1 MRRLV
6 TILFLLLAAVQAPIA
21 AWAQMPDLPGLAD
34 DSERYR
40 AELQRRFPTGG
51 TAQSRVASE
60 NRAAAAERANN
71 WPAAAAAWEER
82 VGMAEPR
89 PEHYLALARAQ
100 LARTPPEAGRALQA
114 AWLNFMAVPAGP
126 PEIPSLLLMAQAL
139 GRLDRLPQQLQVLEA
154 VRVRAPNDPRYAAML
169 AEARRAAG
177 LIVARVNTNAEA
189 EPPSACIAFTAPL
202 AQRNDWQPGDWL
214 RAEPPIPGLSV
225 TREGPNLCVAG
236 LPHGRTTRLLLRA
249 GLPGEDGL
257 RLTRD
262 TAVPVAMANRAPRIA
277 FDTQRFILPRGQ
289 QARVGLGTVN
299 LTGLRL
305 QVLRVAERS
314 LVPAMRYRATV
325 DSLAEAEADDYGEN
339 TGREIWQGQVDLP
352 PMTPN
357 TTQRVVLPLPDVL
370 RQAQPGLYI
379 LVARAGD
386 GTGARRVQAGSLAI
400 FVTDLGLTAWRSP
413 AGLAVQ
419 ARGLQSGRVEPGTR
433 LSLIAA
439 NNEVLAEAE
448 ADADGL
454 ARFPAPLLR
463 GQGPIAP
470 AAIHALKGDDF
481 VALNL
486 EAASFDLSDRG
497 ATGRA
502 HPGPLDA
509 FVYFDRGIFRPGET
523 VNATVLL
530 RDAAGAPS
538 DIPARLRLRRPNGQV
553 AAEAVPTREPGAAL
567 LWPIALPT
575 GAPAGTWKLEVL
587 TDPAQPPVATAD
599 FRVDAFVPE
608 RLEVTMADA
617 GPLIPGTPLN
627 IPVTVRFLYDAPGE
641 GMTGSATVNF
651 IPSRTPFTQ
660 WPRFEFGLV
669 DEITE
674 PPQITAEMAETDAQG
689 RGTLTI
695 ALPRAPDSTR
705 PLTARIDL
713 SVEEPGGRASNA
725 STTLPVRSQN
735 RMIGVRPGFTDG
747 AVNEGQE
754 AGFEVIALDAAAAA
768 APTTLNWRL
777 VREIPEWRIVL
788 NEGTPRYAT
797 IWRNEPVETGTIAT
811 GAQPVRL
818 ARALPFGRYRLE
830 ITEPAGLAIT
840 STRFRSGWA
849 VGESIDTPDKADI
862 AADRQAYAPGE
873 NARIRIQAP
882 FAGVASVAVLTDRLL
897 AIQEVAVPAG
907 GTEIAI
913 PVNAAWGAGAHVAV
927 TVFRPGEQRSGQP
940 ARALGLAWLQI
951 DPASRALTVAIEGPA
966 RILPRQRITIP
977 VRVGGAAGEARL
989 TLAAVDEGILRLTR
1003 FATPDP
1009 LRHYTGRRRL
1019 GVDIRDDYGRLIP
1032 PPEGDLAA
1040 LRQGGDGDDSLGTLE
1055 IPQRNVSLFSGVV
1068 RVGADGLAQVELDIP
1083 DFAGELRLMAVA
1095 WEGSRV
1101 GSAGRALTVRD
1112 PLIAEAILPRFLAP
1126 GDEARL
1132 PILLHNLDL
1141 PAGAVNVTLAAEG
1154 AISLNGPAQL
1164 GQNLAA
1170 GQRVTAAS
1178 GLRATGQGQGILR
1191 LTATGPDNFSVTR
1204 EARITV
1210 RSSRAIITEVAG
1222 AELPPGVDRPL
1233 PLAVERFIPGSWRAT
1248 ARFGGPVRYDVP
1260 GILRA
1265 LEAFPLDCL
1274 EQAGSRALGL
1284 SAAGAWAG
1292 DDRGAR
1298 LQAAVNSILNRQRY
1312 DGSFSMWSAQGQT
1325 EEWLS
1330 AFALEVLLR
1339 AKAAGAAVP
1348 DAALNAT
1355 LQALDEAVEEFENDT
1370 PPGLAAQAYRLHA
1383 LALGGR
1389 VRLGAARR
1397 LLENLSDLP
1406 SPLAR
1411 AQLAAIFAR
1420 GGDTARATQA
1430 MQAAL
1435 AAPDR
1440 GFWAV
1445 DYGTAARDWMAINVL
1460 FAEAGLLPG
1469 RASEVRNRLPGPE
1482 LTPMAATTQEQGWAL
1497 LVAAT
1502 LGRTGTPVRVALGG
1516 TALEPA
1522 ALVTAPLTGPTT
1534 ARNLGEAPVW
1544 ASASITG
1551 IPAQAASAG
1560 RNAMRITRRFLTLTG
1575 QPLNL
1580 DQLRSGTQFILQL
1593 EGRAEDGQDHA
1604 AMVQQGLPAGWEVV
1618 ARLPA
1623 GDVPGLAFV
1632 GTLSEPVAVPALDD
1646 RVSAALALTTA
1657 EPGFRLAWRVRATTP
1672 GRYELP
1678 GAELSDMYR
1687 PAFFARQ
1694 GAARITVL
1702 E

>member
-6 TILFLLLAAVQAPIA
+6 TILLLLLAATAAPIA
-21 AWAQMPDLPGLAD
+21 AWAQMPNLPGLTQDA
-34 DSERYR
+34 ENYR
-40 AELQRRFPTGG
+40 AELQRRFPAGG
-51 TAQSRVASE
+51 TPQARVAAE
-60 NRAAAAERANN
+60 NRAATAERTNN
-71 WPAAAAAWEER
+71 WAAAAAAWEER

-89 PEHYLALARAQ
+89 PDQYLALARAQ
-100 LARTPPEAGRALQA
+100 LARTPPEAARALQA
-114 AWLNFMAVPAGP
+114 AWLNFAAVPAGA

-139 GRLDRLPQQLQVLEA
+139 ARLDRLPQQLQVLEA
-154 VRVRAPNDPRYAAML
+154 VRVRAPNDQRYIAML

-177 LIVARVNTNAEA
+177 LIVAGVTTNVEA
-189 EPPSACIAFTAPL
+189 EPPSACIAFTVPL
-202 AQRNDWQPGDWL
+202 AQRNDWQPSDWL
-214 RAEPPIPGLSV
+214 RAEPAIPGLSV
-225 TREGPNLCVAG
+225 TREGPQLCVAG
-236 LPHGRTTRLLLRA
+236 LPYGRTTRLVLRA

-257 RLTRD
+257 RMVRD
-262 TAVPVAMANRAPRIA
+262 TTVPVAMGNRAPRIA
-277 FDTQRFILPRGQ
+277 FDAQRFILPRGQ
-289 QARVGLGTVN
+289 QARVGLGVVN
-299 LTGLRL
+299 LSTLQLR
-305 QVLRVAERS
+305 VLRVSERS
-314 LVPAMRYRATV
+314 LVPAMRYRNSV
-325 DSLAEAEADDYGEN
+325 DSLAEGEADEN
-339 TGREIWQGQVDLP
+339 GDSAGREIWRGQVDLP
-352 PMTPN
+352 TMTPN
-357 TTQRVVLPLPDVL
+357 ITQRVVLPLPDVL

-379 LVARAGD
+379 VVARAGD
-386 GTGARRVQAGSLAI
+386 GSGARRVQAGALAV

-433 LSLIAA
+433 LSLIAS

-448 ADADGL
+448 ADADGV
-454 ARFPAPLLR
+454 ARFAAPFLR

-470 AAIHALKGDDF
+470 TAIHAQKGDDF

-486 EAASFDLSDRG
+486 ESASFDLSDRG

-509 FVYFDRGIFRPGET
+509 FVYFDRGIFRPGEV

-530 RDAAGAPS
+530 RDAAGMPS
-538 DIPARLRLRRPNGQV
+538 NIPARLRLRRPNGQV
-553 AAEAVPTREPGAAL
+553 AAEAIPAREPGGAL
-567 LWPIALPT
+567 LWPIPLPA
-575 GAPAGTWKLEVL
+575 GAPAGTWKLDVL
-587 TDPAQPPVATAD
+587 ADPAQPPVATAD

-608 RLEVTMADA
+608 RLEVIMADA

-641 GMTGSATVNF
+641 GMTGNATVVF
-651 IPSRTPFTQ
+651 QPSRTPFAQ

-674 PPQITAEMAETDAQG
+674 PPQITAEMEATDAQG
-689 RGTLTI
+689 RGMLTI

-725 STTLPVRSQN
+725 STILAVRSQN
-735 RMIGVRPGFTDG
+735 RMIGIRAGFADG

-754 AGFEVIALDAAAAA
+754 AAFEIIALDAAAAA
-768 APTTLNWRL
+768 QPTTLNWRL
-777 VREIPEWRIVL
+777 VRENPEWRIVL
-788 NEGTPRYAT
+788 NEGAPRYAT
-797 IWRNEPVETGTIAT
+797 IWRNEPVEAGTIAT
-811 GAQPVRL
+811 AAQPVRL
-818 ARALPFGRYRLE
+818 ARSLPFGRYRLE
-830 ITEPAGLAIT
+830 VTEPGGMAIT
-840 STRFRSGWA
+840 TTRFRSGWA
-849 VGESIDTPDKADI
+849 SGESIDTPDKADV

-873 NARIRIQAP
+873 SARIRIQAP

-907 GTEIAI
+907 GTEVTI
-913 PVNAAWGAGAHVAV
+913 PVDAAWGAGAHVAV
-927 TVFRPGEQRSGQP
+927 TVFRPGEQRAGQP

-951 DPASRALTVAIEGPA
+951 DPASRALTVAIEGPE

-977 VRVGGAAGEARL
+977 VRVGGVAGEARL

-1032 PPEGDLAA
+1032 PPEGELAA
-1040 LRQGGDGDDSLGTLE
+1040 LRQGGDGDDSLGRLE

-1068 RVGADGLAQVELDIP
+1068 RVGADGMAQVPLDIP
-1083 DFAGELRLMAVA
+1083 DFAGELRLMAVV

-1101 GSAGRALTVRD
+1101 GSASRALTIRD

-1141 PAGAVNVTLAAEG
+1141 PAGAVSVTLVAEG
-1154 AISLNGPAQL
+1154 AISLNGPARIE
-1164 GQNLAA
+1164 QNLTP

-1178 GLRATGQGQGILR
+1178 GLRATGQGQGLLR
-1191 LTATGPDNFSVTR
+1191 LTATGPNDFSVTR

-1222 AELPPGVDRPL
+1222 AELPAGAERPL
-1233 PLAVERFIPGSWRAT
+1233 PLAVERFVPGSWRAT

-1292 DDRGAR
+1292 EDRGAR
-1298 LQAAVNSILNRQRY
+1298 LQAAVNSMLNRQRF
-1312 DGSFSMWSAQGQT
+1312 DGLFSMWSAQGAA
-1325 EEWLS
+1325 EDWLS
-1330 AFALEVLLR
+1330 AFAAEVLLR
-1339 AKAAGAAVP
+1339 AKTAGAAVP
-1348 DAALNAT
+1348 DAALIAT

-1370 PPGLAAQAYRLHA
+1370 PNGLAAQAYRLHA

-1397 LLENLSDLP
+1397 LLENLAELP
-1406 SPLAR
+1406 TPLAR
-1411 AQLAAIFAR
+1411 AQLAATFAR
-1420 GGDTARATQA
+1420 GGDVTRAEQA
-1430 MQAAL
+1430 FLAAL
-1435 AAPDR
+1435 AAPAR
-1440 GFWAV
+1440 RFWAV

-1460 FAEAGLLPG
+1460 FAEAGQLAG
-1469 RASEVRNRLPGPE
+1469 RAGDIRARMPGPE
-1482 LTPMAATTQEQGWAL
+1482 LTPMASSTQEQGWAL
-1497 LVAAT
+1497 LAAAT
-1502 LGRTGTPVRVALGG
+1502 LGRTGTPARIALGG
-1516 TALEPA
+1516 AALEPA
-1522 ALVTAPLTGPTT
+1522 LLVTAPLTGPTT
-1534 ARNLGEAPVW
+1534 MRNLGDVPVW

-1551 IPAQAASAG
+1551 IPAQAGPAG
-1560 RNAMRITRRFLTLTG
+1560 RNAMRIARRFFTLTG

-1604 AMVQQGLPAGWEVV
+1604 AMVSQGLPAGWEVV

-1623 GDVPGLAFV
+1623 GDVPGVGFV
-1632 GTLSEPVAVPALDD
+1632 GTLSEPVATPALDD
-1646 RVSAALALTTA
+1646 RVSAALDLTSA
-1657 EPGFRLAWRVRATTP
+1657 EPAFRLAWRIRATTP

-1678 GAELSDMYR
+1678 GAELADMYR
-1687 PAFFARQ
+1687 PDFFARQ
-1694 GAARITVL
+1694 AAARITVL